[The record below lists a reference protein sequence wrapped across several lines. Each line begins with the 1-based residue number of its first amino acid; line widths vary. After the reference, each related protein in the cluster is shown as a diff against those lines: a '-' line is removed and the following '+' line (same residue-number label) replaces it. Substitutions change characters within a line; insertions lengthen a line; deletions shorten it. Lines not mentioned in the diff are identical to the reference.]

1 MAFKVDTH
9 THPYMNVTVN
19 LTSFKC
25 KKAEG
30 YDPRGKFSPCFSGSE
45 LATFLNLTREAV
57 IVLSVYFNYQ

>member
-1 MAFKVDTH
+1 
-9 THPYMNVTVN
+9 MNVTVN